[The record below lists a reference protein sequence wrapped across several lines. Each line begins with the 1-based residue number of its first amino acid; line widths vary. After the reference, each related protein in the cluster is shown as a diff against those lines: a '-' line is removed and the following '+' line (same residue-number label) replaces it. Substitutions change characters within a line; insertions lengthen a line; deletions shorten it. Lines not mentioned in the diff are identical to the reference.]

1 MKNMTYEDVKQG
13 FANMI
18 NENAMQAAKED
29 EFVILNQK
37 IKNLES
43 SPNPDLAEIEK
54 LKIQAN
60 NLEGEI
66 NFGELGME
74 EMTLNARMR
83 RDTPVAGNDLNT
95 IKDGFDVNKDA
106 LPSDI
111 WSVLGSPELTVDDLS
126 RIIPHEFGHYFQQ
139 GAKTN
144 LDNML
149 SKISLKTN
157 DSSLN
162 SNLFSNEKGASNF
175 FNKIMREGDPFQ
187 RMKKY
192 WRTGSKGREKTTFM
206 EEVRADMLQRGM
218 IEDLYQTITPE
229 MLQDHYSKYMAEVG
243 NKYPLRIY
251 EIMKNN
257 SGNFKIMSNVLNK
270 MPALVPIGAVGAG
283 MMMQNNEE
291 NNIPKQKR
299 GGIVSDLSEKKI
311 KELIKQGYII
321 EEID

>member
-1 MKNMTYEDVKQG
+1 V
-13 FANMI
+13 
-18 NENAMQAAKED
+18 
-29 EFVILNQK
+29 L
-37 IKNLES
+37 
-43 SPNPDLAEIEK
+43 
-54 LKIQAN
+54 
-60 NLEGEI
+60 
-66 NFGELGME
+66 GELEME
-74 EMTLNARMR
+74 EKTLNAQMK
-83 RDTPVAGNDLNT
+83 RDRPIAVSDPNT
-95 IKDGFDVNKDA
+95 TVLKKEDTDP

-111 WSVLGSPELTVDDLS
+111 WSVLGSPEFTVDDLS
-126 RIIPHEFGHYFQQ
+126 RIMPHEFGHYFQQ

-144 LDNML
+144 LDDML

-162 SNLFSNEKGASNF
+162 SNLFSDEKGASNF
-175 FNKIMREGDPFQ
+175 FNRIMGENDPFQ

-192 WRTGSKGREKTTFM
+192 WKQGGKGQEKTAFM

-229 MLQDHYSKYMAEVG
+229 LLKDHYLKYMAEVG

-299 GGIVSDLSEKKI
+299 GGIVSELSKKEI
-311 KELIKQGYII
+311 DKLIKQGYII